1 VVSFQEIDMSP
12 LARNTNPRLE
22 FTTLKQKW
30 QQQKGT
36 TYNAFEGQQILPGF
50 KGTYFK

>member
-1 VVSFQEIDMSP
+1 MTSADSR
-12 LARNTNPRLE
+12 AE

-36 TYNAFEGQQILPGF
+36 TYNAFDGQQILPGF
-50 KGTYFK
+50 NGQIFT